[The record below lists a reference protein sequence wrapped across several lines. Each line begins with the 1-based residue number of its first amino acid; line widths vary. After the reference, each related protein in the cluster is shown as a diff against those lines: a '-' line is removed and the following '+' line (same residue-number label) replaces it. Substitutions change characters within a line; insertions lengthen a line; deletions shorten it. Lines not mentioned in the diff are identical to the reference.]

1 MIRRI
6 ALPFSGWQGAGPKSG
21 ALDRWVNSFEQG
33 WVSSNERQSFESFS
47 PLISVRARHFQVL
60 SGTRHEETV
69 DLGGEEYL
77 TIHLLMHK
85 IEIYF
90 HKKRGIMKTT
100 LNIPEEL
107 INTAMSFSKKRT
119 KTKTVVVALQE
130 YIRLKKI
137 EKIIENEGQLQFEN
151 TWERARHAR

>member
-1 MIRRI
+1 
-6 ALPFSGWQGAGPKSG
+6 
-21 ALDRWVNSFEQG
+21 
-33 WVSSNERQSFESFS
+33 
-47 PLISVRARHFQVL
+47 
-60 SGTRHEETV
+60 
-69 DLGGEEYL
+69 
-77 TIHLLMHK
+77 
-85 IEIYF
+85 
-90 HKKRGIMKTT
+90 MKTT

-107 INTAMSFSKKRT
+107 INTAMSFSKTRT

>member
-1 MIRRI
+1 
-6 ALPFSGWQGAGPKSG
+6 
-21 ALDRWVNSFEQG
+21 
-33 WVSSNERQSFESFS
+33 
-47 PLISVRARHFQVL
+47 
-60 SGTRHEETV
+60 
-69 DLGGEEYL
+69 
-77 TIHLLMHK
+77 
-85 IEIYF
+85 
-90 HKKRGIMKTT
+90 MKTT

>member
-1 MIRRI
+1 
-6 ALPFSGWQGAGPKSG
+6 
-21 ALDRWVNSFEQG
+21 
-33 WVSSNERQSFESFS
+33 
-47 PLISVRARHFQVL
+47 
-60 SGTRHEETV
+60 
-69 DLGGEEYL
+69 
-77 TIHLLMHK
+77 
-85 IEIYF
+85 
-90 HKKRGIMKTT
+90 MKTT

-107 INTAMSFSKKRT
+107 INTAMSFSKKCT